1 MLEGNNMNKYYPIA
15 TPVLN
20 GNETK
25 YVLDCLNTTWIS
37 SNGPYLDQFE
47 QQFAAFCQSKH
58 AIACSNGTTAL
69 HLALLA
75 HDVGPGD
82 EVIVPTLT
90 FVATAN
96 AVTYCGALPVF
107 VDVEADTWNMDIRA
121 IEQKITSRTKGI
133 IAVHLYGHPADMDP
147 IMEIAH
153 KYDLFVI
160 EDAAEAI
167 GAQYKGRMAGALG
180 HTATFSLFGNKV
192 ITTGEGGV
200 VTTDNEA
207 IAEKIRLLRGQ
218 GIDKNKKYWHPV
230 IGYNYRMTNI
240 QAAIGC
246 AQLEKVEWHIR
257 ERIRVAMHYYDY
269 LQHDSRL
276 TLPVQRIWAKNV
288 FWMFSI
294 VLNGRSEQQ
303 RDHVMQQLKDKG
315 IETRPFFYPMH
326 ILPPYRDGQ
335 LYEEYP
341 IANRIASQGMNLP
354 SHGELTKKDIQ
365 YICQSLQDIL

>member
-1 MLEGNNMNKYYPIA
+1 MNKYYPIA
-15 TPVLN
+15 TPILN
-20 GNETK
+20 GNEAK
-25 YVLDCLNTTWIS
+25 YVLDCLNSTWIS

-75 HDVGPGD
+75 HGVEPGD

-96 AVTYCGALPVF
+96 AVTYCGAVPVF
-107 VDVEADTWNMDIRA
+107 VDIEADTWNMDIQA

-147 IMEIAH
+147 IMELAH

-167 GAQYKGRMAGALG
+167 GAQYKGKMAGALG

-269 LQHDSRL
+269 LKHDSRM

-294 VLNGRSEQQ
+294 VLNGHSEQQ

-354 SHGELTKKDIQ
+354 SHGDLTKQDIQ

>member
-1 MLEGNNMNKYYPIA
+1 MNKYYPIA
-15 TPVLN
+15 TPILN

-75 HDVGPGD
+75 HGVELGD

-96 AVTYCGALPVF
+96 AVTYCGAVPVF
-107 VDVEADTWNMDIRA
+107 VDIEADTWNMDIRA

-147 IMEIAH
+147 IMELAH

-192 ITTGEGGV
+192 ITTGEGGI
-200 VTTDNEA
+200 VTTNNEA

-269 LQHDSRL
+269 LKHDSRL

-294 VLNGRSEQQ
+294 VLNGYSEQQ
-303 RDHVMQQLKDKG
+303 RDHVMQQLKEQG

-354 SHGELTKKDIQ
+354 SHGELTKQDIQ

>member
-1 MLEGNNMNKYYPIA
+1 MNKYYPIA
-15 TPVLN
+15 TPILN

-37 SNGPYLDQFE
+37 SNGPYLGQFE
-47 QQFAAFCQSKH
+47 KQFAALCQTEH
-58 AIACSNGTTAL
+58 AIACSNGTAAL

-75 HDVGPGD
+75 YGVEPGD

-96 AVTYCGALPVF
+96 AVAYCGAVPVF
-107 VDVEADTWNMDIRA
+107 VDAEADTWNIDVRA
-121 IEQKITSRTKGI
+121 IEQKITARTKGI

-147 IMEIAH
+147 IMKLAER
-153 KYDLFVI
+153 YDLFVI
-160 EDAAEAI
+160 EDAAEGI
-167 GAQYKGRMAGALG
+167 GAQYKGRMAGSLG

-192 ITTGEGGV
+192 ITTGEGGII
-200 VTTDNEA
+200 TTDNDD
-207 IAEKIRLLRGQ
+207 IADKIRLLRGQ

-257 ERIRVAMHYYDY
+257 QRIRVAMHYYDY
-269 LQHDSRL
+269 LKHDDRV
-276 TLPVQRIWAKNV
+276 TLPVQQVWAKNV
-288 FWMFSI
+288 FWMFSV
-294 VLNGRSEQQ
+294 VLNGYTEQQ
-303 RDHVMQQLKDKG
+303 RDQIMKLLKDKG

-326 ILPPYRDGQ
+326 ILPPYRNGQ
-335 LYEEYP
+335 LLDEYP
-341 IANRIASQGMNLP
+341 VANRIAAQGMNLP
-354 SHGELTKKDIQ
+354 SHGELSEHDVQ
-365 YICQSLQDIL
+365 YICQTLQEVL

>member
-1 MLEGNNMNKYYPIA
+1 MNKYYPIA

-75 HDVGPGD
+75 HGVEPGD

-96 AVTYCGALPVF
+96 AVTYCGAVPVF
-107 VDVEADTWNMDIRA
+107 VDIEADTWNMDIRA

-147 IMEIAH
+147 IMELAH

-192 ITTGEGGV
+192 ITTGEGGI
-200 VTTDNEA
+200 VTTNNEA

-294 VLNGRSEQQ
+294 VLNGYSEQQ
-303 RDHVMQQLKDKG
+303 RDHVMQQLKEQG

-354 SHGELTKKDIQ
+354 SHGELTKQDIQ

>member
-147 IMEIAH
+147 IMELAH

>member
-1 MLEGNNMNKYYPIA
+1 MNKYYPIA

-147 IMEIAH
+147 IMELAH

-200 VTTDNEA
+200 VTTNNEA

-269 LQHDSRL
+269 LKHDSRL

-341 IANRIASQGMNLP
+341 VANRIASQGMNLP
-354 SHGELTKKDIQ
+354 SHGELTKQDIQ

>member
-1 MLEGNNMNKYYPIA
+1 MNKYYPIA

-147 IMEIAH
+147 IMELAH

-200 VTTDNEA
+200 VTTNNEA

-269 LQHDSRL
+269 LKHDSRL

-294 VLNGRSEQQ
+294 VLNGYSEQQ

-341 IANRIASQGMNLP
+341 VANRIASQGMNLP
-354 SHGELTKKDIQ
+354 SHGELTKQDIQ

>member
-1 MLEGNNMNKYYPIA
+1 MNKYYPIA
-15 TPVLN
+15 TPILN

-75 HDVGPGD
+75 HGVELGD

-96 AVTYCGALPVF
+96 AVTYCGAVPVF
-107 VDVEADTWNMDIRA
+107 VDIEADTWNMDIRA

-147 IMEIAH
+147 IMELAH
-153 KYDLFVI
+153 KYNLFVI

-192 ITTGEGGV
+192 ITTGEGGI
-200 VTTDNEA
+200 VTTNNEA

-218 GIDKNKKYWHPV
+218 GIDKNKKYWHPI

-246 AQLEKVEWHIR
+246 AQLEKIEWHIR

-269 LQHDSRL
+269 LKHDSRL

-294 VLNGRSEQQ
+294 VLNGYSEQQ
-303 RDHVMQQLKDKG
+303 RDHVMQQLKEQG

-354 SHGELTKKDIQ
+354 SHGELTKQDIQ

>member
-1 MLEGNNMNKYYPIA
+1 MNKYYPIA

-147 IMEIAH
+147 IMELAH

-200 VTTDNEA
+200 VTTNNEA

-269 LQHDSRL
+269 LKHDSQL

-294 VLNGRSEQQ
+294 VLNGYSEQQ

-341 IANRIASQGMNLP
+341 VANRIASQGMNLP
-354 SHGELTKKDIQ
+354 SHGELTKQDIQ